1 MYGGMIKAYCI
12 EKNIEERDLS
22 EEDLEYLKKI
32 FESRCIEI
40 IEYLYVFSLD

>member
-22 EEDLEYLKKI
+22 EEEIEYLKKK
-32 FESRCIEI
+32 
-40 IEYLYVFSLD
+40 YLNKDTLK